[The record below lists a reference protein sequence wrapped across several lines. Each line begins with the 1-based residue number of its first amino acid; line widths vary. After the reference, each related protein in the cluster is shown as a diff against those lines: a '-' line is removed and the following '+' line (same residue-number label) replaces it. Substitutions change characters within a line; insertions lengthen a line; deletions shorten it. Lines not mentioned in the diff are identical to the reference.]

1 MARAKRT
8 HRTEARRRYRA
19 VRAEIEAAE
28 NEDADEPESE
38 SRSGSTAHTRSRP
51 SSTASGGRL
60 GIAAAF
66 RAAMRPLDWRA
77 DVQELPRLARH
88 WSLLVPVAASIAS
101 SVLFIAATAS
111 APDAKNPPS
120 DTLGTIAIV
129 LYQFFVI
136 PPPMAAAFLAGLG
149 APRASWLIGAIVG
162 VVAAIGN
169 TAIVLSPF
177 GQQLYEQPAL
187 VIAQS
192 FFFAP
197 FGAALFASMAAWYRR
212 FLNLANPNRSQQ
224 SAKPQR
230 GRGNLP
236 TNSRATASRRS

>member
-19 VRAEIEAAE
+19 VRAEIEAVEAD
-28 NEDADEPESE
+28 DADERET
-38 SRSGSTAHTRSRP
+38 RSTTRSRTSQP
-51 SSTASGGRL
+51 ASPPPGGRL
-60 GIAAAF
+60 GITGAF

-77 DVQELPRLARH
+77 DVRELPRLLRH
-88 WSLLVPVAASIAS
+88 WSLIVPVLATVVSTLMVITSTSTSIDANGQPTDAFGTVS
-101 SVLFIAATAS
+101 FI
-111 APDAKNPPS
+111 
-120 DTLGTIAIV
+120 
-129 LYQFFVI
+129 LYQFFVV

-162 VVAAIGN
+162 IVAAFAN
-169 TAIVLSPF
+169 AAIVFSPA
-177 GQQLYEQPAL
+177 GRLVTAPHEL

-212 FLNLANPNRSQQ
+212 FLNLANPNRSQRP
-224 SAKPQR
+224 AKPQR

-236 TNSRATASRRS
+236 TNSRAAAGRRS